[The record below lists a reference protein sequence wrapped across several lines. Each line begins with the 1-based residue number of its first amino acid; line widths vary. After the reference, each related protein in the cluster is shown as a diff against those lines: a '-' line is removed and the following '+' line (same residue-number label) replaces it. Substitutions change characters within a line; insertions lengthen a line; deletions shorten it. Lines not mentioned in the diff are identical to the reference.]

1 MAERE
6 AIVALVLDVV
16 ADTLGRDLPL
26 TPSTRLLD
34 LPACD
39 SLAIAT
45 LVERLED
52 RLRCEIA
59 PELIVPETFATP
71 LTIASALLATSVS
84 GGGNP

>member
-1 MAERE
+1 MPEHDARM
-6 AIVALVLDVV
+6 VAVVLDV
-16 ADTLGRDLPL
+16 ASETLGRGRRL
-26 TPSTRLLD
+26 TASTRLLE

-52 RLRCEIA
+52 RLQREIA

-71 LTIASALLATSVS
+71 LTIASALLS
-84 GGGNP
+84 GGGISWHE